1 MLSSVEN
8 NMDILTQLKK
18 QAEQVEVLNLQNEKT
33 TVEYEAN
40 QLKTCTV
47 AETKGTAVRVIR
59 KGQLGFSASTDE
71 NAVDKLAANALESA
85 AYGDKAPF
93 SFPDPKPGPKVQT
106 FDKTVANLPI
116 SRLVEIGKEIL
127 DLVLPVDANVR
138 CNISLERSI
147 VSASIRNQTG
157 LDVSFQ
163 TSPFSLGI
171 EIDRIEGDD
180 VLIVYDQFGTTVWEK
195 NYLEFAMLLVEKLKK
210 ARTITSIKPGKMPVI
225 FAPSG
230 TLALGLPL
238 SEGLNGKEVYKG
250 TSPMKGKIGEKLFD
264 EKITVIDDGTINGKF
279 ASASYDDEG
288 VPHQRNVLIEKGVL
302 QGFVYDLK
310 TAAQS
315 GVESTGNASRGLFAP
330 PSPSLTNLIIQ
341 PGETPLR
348 EMIASI
354 KEGIIVEDVLGIGQG
369 NTISGAF
376 SNPLAL
382 AFKVEKGEIVGRVKD
397 LSIAGNIYDLLKNV
411 EAVSKEAQWVYSTF
425 QAPYVLIPEMNVAG
439 KSQ

>member
-1 MLSSVEN
+1 
-8 NMDILTQLKK
+8 MDILTQLKK

-71 NAVDKLAANALESA
+71 ATLDKLAANALESA

-93 SFPDPKPGPKVQT
+93 SFPDPKPAPIVRT
-106 FDKTVANLPI
+106 FDKAVAYLPI
-116 SRLVEIGKEIL
+116 ARLVEIGKEIL
-127 DLVLPVDANVR
+127 GLILPVEPDAR
-138 CNISLERSI
+138 CNVSLERSL
-147 VSASIRNQTG
+147 VSANIRNQKG

-163 TSPFSLGI
+163 TSPLSLGV

-180 VLIVYDQFGTTVWEK
+180 VLILYDQFGTTIWEK
-195 NYLEFAMLLVEKLKK
+195 NYLDFARRLVEKLEK
-210 ARTITSIKPGKMPVI
+210 ARTITAIKPGKMPVL
-225 FAPSG
+225 FAPTG

-238 SEGLNGKEVYKG
+238 SQGLNGKEVYKG

-264 EKITVIDDGTINGKF
+264 EKVTIVDDGTIDGKF

-288 VPHQRNVLIEKGVL
+288 VPRRRNMLVEKGVL
-302 QGFVYDLK
+302 KGFIYDLK

-315 GVESTGNASRGLFAP
+315 GVESTGNASRQLFYP
-330 PSPSLTNLIIQ
+330 PEPSFTNFVIQ
-341 PGETPLR
+341 AGQTPLKD
-348 EMIASI
+348 MLAGID
-354 KEGIIVEDVLGIGQG
+354 EGIMVEDLLGLGQG
-369 NTISGAF
+369 NIISGAF

-382 AFKVEKGEIVGRVKD
+382 AFKIEKGEIVGRVKD

-411 EAVSKEAQWVYSTF
+411 AAVSQEAQWVYSTF
-425 QAPYVLIPEMNVAG
+425 YAPYVLISEMNVAG
-439 KSQ
+439 KS

>member
-1 MLSSVEN
+1 
-8 NMDILTQLKK
+8 MDILTQLKK
-18 QAEQVEVLNLQNEKT
+18 QAEQVEVLNLQSEKT

-71 NAVDKLAANALESA
+71 AAVDKLSANALESA
-85 AYGDKAPF
+85 AYGDQAPF
-93 SFPDPKPGPKVQT
+93 SFPDPKPGPTVRT
-106 FDKTVANLPI
+106 FDKTVADLSI
-116 SRLVEIGKEIL
+116 ARLVKIGKEIL
-127 DLVLPVDANVR
+127 DLVLPVDPNVR

-147 VSASIRNQTG
+147 VSASIRNHTG
-157 LDVSFQ
+157 LDVSYQ

-180 VLIVYDQFGTTVWEK
+180 VLILYDQFGTTIWDR
-195 NYLEFAMLLVEKLKK
+195 NYLDFALLLVEKLKK
-210 ARTITSIKPGKMPVI
+210 ARTITSIKAGKMPVI

-230 TLALGLPL
+230 TLALAVPL
-238 SEGLNGKEVYKG
+238 SEGVNGKEVYKG
-250 TSPMKGKIGEKLFD
+250 TSPIKDKVGEKLFD
-264 EKITVIDDGTINGKF
+264 EKITVIDDGTIDGKF
-279 ASASYDDEG
+279 ASSSYDDEG
-288 VPHQRNVLIEKGVL
+288 VPRRRNVLVEKGVL
-302 QGFVYDLK
+302 KGFIYDLK

-330 PSPSLTNLIIQ
+330 PAPSLTNFIIQ
-341 PGETPLR
+341 PGETRLKD
-348 EMIASI
+348 MIASV

-369 NTISGAF
+369 NIISGAF

-382 AFKVEKGEIVGRVKD
+382 AFKIEKGEIVGRVKD

-411 EAVSKEAQWVYSTF
+411 EAVSREAQWVYSTF
-425 QAPYVLIPEMNVAG
+425 HAPYILIPEMNVAG
-439 KSQ
+439 KS